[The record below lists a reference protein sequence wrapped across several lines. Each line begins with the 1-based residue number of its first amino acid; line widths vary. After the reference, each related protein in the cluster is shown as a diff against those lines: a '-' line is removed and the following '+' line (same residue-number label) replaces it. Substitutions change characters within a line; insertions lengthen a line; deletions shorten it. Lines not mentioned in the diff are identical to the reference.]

1 MPLFRDRMASA
12 PDWCELT
19 AFEIV
24 NLAPGERREF
34 PRTAPRERLI
44 VAGGHCRLAFG
55 GEEIDGTEGTKVE
68 LAGTED
74 HFAVTEV
81 RAPTTVVHL
90 RGKWGE
96 ETGGWGLF
104 RVREVEHAEDK
115 GDPVDYPKRTTIDSH
130 YHDCDEF
137 YIILEGRG
145 TVVSERQHYE
155 VGPGDCVATGMGHHH
170 DFPLAPEPVK
180 AVFFETTLAGQRRRG
195 HLWNHTH
202 GQAQPQP
209 GRE

>member
-1 MPLFRDRMASA
+1 MPLFRDGMAAA
-12 PDWCELT
+12 PDWCELRSF
-19 AFEIV
+19 AIV
-24 NLAPGERREF
+24 ELPVGAQRDF
-34 PRTAPRERLI
+34 PRTAPRERLL
-44 VAGGHCRLAFG
+44 VAAGNCRLACG

-68 LAGTED
+68 LSGPDD

-81 RAPTTVVHL
+81 REPTTVVHL
-90 RGKWGE
+90 CGTWGD

-104 RVREVEHAEDK
+104 RVREVVNAVDK
-115 GDPVDYPKRTTIDSH
+115 GDPVDYPKRTTLDSH

-137 YIILEGRG
+137 YIILEGHG
-145 TVVSERQHYE
+145 TVVSEGRHYE

-170 DFPLAPEPVK
+170 DFPLAPESVK
-180 AVFFETTLAGQRRRG
+180 AVYFETTLAGQRRRG